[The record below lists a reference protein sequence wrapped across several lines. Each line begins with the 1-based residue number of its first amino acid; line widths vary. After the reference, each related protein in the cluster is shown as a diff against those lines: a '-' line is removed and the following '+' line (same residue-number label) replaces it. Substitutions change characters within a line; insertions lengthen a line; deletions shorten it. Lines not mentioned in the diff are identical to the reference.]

1 MEQKRTILAMY
12 SGGLDSLG
20 MIYKLLT
27 DPLYKD
33 YNLHIH
39 HLHNKNKEKRHY
51 AEAITV
57 DMALKELKN
66 LGFTFTYS
74 ESEIGVPSYGQ
85 FFMFDT
91 DSLNF
96 FAGYIASV
104 NPDIEKIA
112 MGLNANDA
120 NQSLEERRIRANK
133 LLNAFTDAE
142 KIFPVMDMRK
152 REILDILPESLKKMF
167 WSCRTPVY
175 EEKSVEPC
183 GKCDT
188 CKTLKKEN
196 IGHLVLKYSKD

>member
-1 MEQKRTILAMY
+1 MEQKHTILAMY

-27 DPLYKD
+27 DPVYAD
-33 YNLHIH
+33 HQLHIH
-39 HLHNKNKEKRHY
+39 HVHNKNREKRHY

-57 DMALKELKN
+57 DMALKELRR
-66 LGFTFTYS
+66 LGFSFTYS
-74 ESEIGVPSYGQ
+74 ESEIGVPSYGRY
-85 FFMFDT
+85 FMFDT

-104 NPDIEKIA
+104 NPDIKTIA
-112 MGLNANDA
+112 LGMNAHDA

-133 LLNAFTDAE
+133 ILTAFTAVE
-142 KIFPVMDMRK
+142 KIFPVMNMSK
-152 REILDILPESLKKMF
+152 REILSSLPETLQHMF

-175 EEKSVEPC
+175 AEKKVSPC

-188 CKTLKKEN
+188 CQTLKKAG
-196 IGHLVLKYSKD
+196 IGHLILKYTKD